1 MKKALSVLFTFLLIA
16 GSVFAQSHITSQ
28 GHNSS
33 VTALAYANL
42 SKEPGAFYTAGED
55 GCIIKWTEEGK
66 GEHYQV
72 SEVAI
77 RLMAVSPDGNSV
89 AIYETNGS
97 SINRVS
103 VWDWKTLKRKYTTE
117 VPDTINSLKYS
128 AKGNYLIV
136 GTSAMSGVQF
146 LKAGSGALE
155 NGKLK
160 QAANIVSYIYTSDS
174 EKTAVF
180 YSASGSFTYYNLQN
194 GTLKQKYNIDSG
206 LSQAVLF
213 NDAKILAGV
222 HGSEIYLINAIKG
235 KTIGTYPA
243 SAPIIVSSEKENKLY
258 YLVRE
263 SNTYNLYTLNPSE
276 TLDTAKKI
284 KECDF
289 TIPSSY
295 GMIVTGFKKDNE
307 LYLGTRSGQV
317 ITYTIGAGEKAK
329 TYSQNDYKVVLD
341 AKKVPGENA
350 FYILTENALYKTS
363 FENQEAEKIIST
375 SGQRDFY
382 IHEDKIILYSNNSM
396 SGVSI
401 VDLKTKKAELLFN
414 PKFQL
419 KRLKYYN
426 DGNKKYLVE
435 VENNGSIYLYDL
447 AAKNLKQIY
456 TGNGIQDAIM
466 GNDGFI
472 YVSKSSAIFPNTPL
486 LKVNIKTYETV
497 PVQIK
502 GNIAFSLE
510 KSTDGNTIYGIILHD
525 DPNDKNTYVF
535 AYNTEKNKYQEVLK
549 FNSEDSDAFMLFDDT
564 TLFTNIGRNFIY
576 SYNTKGN
583 KKMNFNRSA
592 SIPLKVSQNGDYV
605 VIINTNGSISWAKSN
620 SNAIIADWYLRSN
633 DEWEILSKKK

>member
-1 MKKALSVLFTFLLIA
+1 MKKALSVLFSFLLIA

-103 VWDWKTLKRKYTTE
+103 VWDWKTLKRKYTKE
-117 VPDTINSLKYS
+117 FPDTINSLKYS

-213 NDAKILAGV
+213 NDAKILAGI
-222 HGSEIYLINAIKG
+222 HGSEIYLVNAIKG